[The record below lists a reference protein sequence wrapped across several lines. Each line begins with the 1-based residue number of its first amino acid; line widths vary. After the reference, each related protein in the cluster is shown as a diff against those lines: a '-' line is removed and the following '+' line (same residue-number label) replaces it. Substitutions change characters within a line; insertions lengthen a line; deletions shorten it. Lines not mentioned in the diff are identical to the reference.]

1 MVSIVRI
8 VFISSF
14 LFYCLLFNH
23 SFPTNPNS
31 ITNCFKLFFFCLQL
45 YNYIAPAFAI
55 LIFEQSLFK
64 QGLIRVLCCTATLAW
79 GVNLPAA
86 TVVIK
91 GTQIY
96 DPEKGGMREIGV
108 LDVQQIFGRAGRP
121 QYDKAGEGIIV
132 TQQTTVSRYL
142 AMLTHQ
148 IPIES
153 QYIKKLSD
161 NLNAE
166 VAAGTVTSVK
176 EAVVWLSYTY
186 LYVRMRK
193 NPMVYGIP
201 YEELSADRTLL
212 KKRTELIENAA
223 RHLDDCRMIRFDARS
238 GNLAVTDLGR
248 VASHFYLLSDTI
260 AHFNENLKDH
270 MTMSDVIDLICG
282 SEELSQVRVRDEE
295 LKELDQFKKSAPIKP
310 IRGGIENT
318 SGKCNVLLQAFIS
331 QRYPKSFTLVSDMMY
346 VSQNAG
352 RISRGLFEICL
363 RKGNSN
369 LAEQL
374 LQLTKSIDKRAWWE
388 PISHPL
394 RQFTPRSL
402 ALELVRKLEVQN
414 IHLDA
419 LCDMDSKEIR

>member
-1 MVSIVRI
+1 
-8 VFISSF
+8 
-14 LFYCLLFNH
+14 
-23 SFPTNPNS
+23 
-31 ITNCFKLFFFCLQL
+31 
-45 YNYIAPAFAI
+45 
-55 LIFEQSLFK
+55 
-64 QGLIRVLCCTATLAW
+64 
-79 GVNLPAA
+79 
-86 TVVIK
+86 
-91 GTQIY
+91 
-96 DPEKGGMREIGV
+96 
-108 LDVQQIFGRAGRP
+108 
-121 QYDKAGEGIIV
+121 
-132 TQQTTVSRYL
+132 
-142 AMLTHQ
+142 
-148 IPIES
+148 
-153 QYIKKLSD
+153 
-161 NLNAE
+161 
-166 VAAGTVTSVK
+166 
-176 EAVVWLSYTY
+176 
-186 LYVRMRK
+186 
-193 NPMVYGIP
+193 
-201 YEELSADRTLL
+201 
-212 KKRTELIENAA
+212 
-223 RHLDDCRMIRFDARS
+223 
-238 GNLAVTDLGR
+238 
-248 VASHFYLLSDTI
+248 
-260 AHFNENLKDH
+260 
-270 MTMSDVIDLICG
+270 MSDVIDLICG